1 MAYIPLLYL
10 TARPRPLTDHVCSV
24 QSGSPRESSPQD
36 SIISPFAQAPIH
48 RSVGNAME
56 KPDIEMDIASVDKA
70 LDEVRPYLI
79 ADGGN
84 VEVVSVE
91 EGNVFLR
98 LQGACGKTTLVTQR
112 GLCFFRNVSIVHGY
126 DENGNRES
134 SEIYI
139 RRTID

>member
-1 MAYIPLLYL
+1 
-10 TARPRPLTDHVCSV
+10 
-24 QSGSPRESSPQD
+24 
-36 SIISPFAQAPIH
+36 
-48 RSVGNAME
+48 ME